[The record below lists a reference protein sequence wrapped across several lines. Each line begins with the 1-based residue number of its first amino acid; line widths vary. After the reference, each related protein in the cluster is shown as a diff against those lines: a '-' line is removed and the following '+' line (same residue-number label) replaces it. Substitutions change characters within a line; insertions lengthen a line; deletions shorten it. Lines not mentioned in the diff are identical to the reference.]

1 MIVLNLSLKPGFFDR
16 IDSRSTRQHL
26 AVGRQRDCRPD
37 LSGTRTDGVDK
48 LFIDCRLKIWFI
60 DCRRTIIFDSFWFEC
75 VFGKVRRRR
84 RLLVDEREFLST
96 SSARRVQRHL
106 PAVLQSLSDYRIS
119 VDWDD
124 LHFCQPCDRWIK
136 SNEESWKKT
145 DSSLHVENFRSQG
158 RRSGK

>member
-1 MIVLNLSLKPGFFDR
+1 MIVLKLSLKTGFFDR
-16 IDSRSTRQHL
+16 IDIRSTHQHL
-26 AVGRQRDCRPD
+26 AVGRQRDCRPN
-37 LSGTRTDGVDK
+37 LPGTRTDGVDK
-48 LFIDCRLKIWFI
+48 LFIDCR
-60 DCRRTIIFDSFWFEC
+60 RTIIFNSFWFEY

-84 RLLVDEREFLST
+84 RLLVDKREFLST

-124 LHFCQPCDRWIK
+124 LHFCQPCDRRNK
-136 SNEESWKKT
+136 SNEESGKKT
-145 DSSLHVENFRSQG
+145 DSSVHVENFRSQG